1 MSLQFYLGRS
11 GMGKSTAMYQ
21 EINEMITRDPNGPPV
36 IVITPDQMTFQVEQ
50 QLVRLSEKGMTRAQ
64 VYSFPRLAWKVFQ
77 ETGGAAKTALQKTGK
92 QMLIRKVISE
102 QRKHFRLYE
111 TSSYAD
117 GFIDQVDEVITEWK
131 THNVS
136 KTAMRDMATE
146 LESSG
151 ATGADRILTAK
162 LQDLLLIW
170 EEMDKIIGDRYI
182 GSEEQLFWL
191 TEKVAS
197 SAYLAE
203 AVVYIDGFHR
213 FTPQELSVV
222 GQLLQ
227 YSQDVRVALTL
238 DDLTNKEDTHPAP
251 DMFRQTA
258 KTYYQLSGLAEE
270 HAVAVEKPYWFN
282 GGAANKHEAL
292 QHLERFMEN
301 RSYKT
306 SRGGDAVTV
315 KNAVNRRTE
324 VEECARDIAA
334 LVRDHNYRYEDIA
347 VVARNPGDYNHIIE
361 TVFQDYRV
369 PVFMDETRPVLNH
382 PAVEFI
388 RSALETIAERWR
400 YESVFRTF
408 KTDMLF
414 DVHESWTEARK
425 QVDFLENYVLAR
437 NVKEKDW
444 KSEEQWVYR
453 YHATNVEDDW
463 EHKDN
468 HEIER
473 DIHQTRMRLSAPLFS
488 LQARLKKA
496 RTVREKAGA
505 LFTFLEELR
514 IPEKLE
520 MMRDDCL
527 HHNRLEMARE
537 HEQIWDMIVDLL
549 EQMVEVAGDDKA
561 GMQTF
566 QQMMEAG
573 FTKATFSIV
582 PPSLDQ
588 VTAADMERSRLL
600 DIKVVYLLG
609 VNEGVLPAALEESS
623 MLQEGDRAWLEQQ
636 GIELEE
642 SGEAKLLNE
651 NFLIYRTM
659 SLPSDRLIVSYPMA
673 DEEGKRLQPSIVIQ
687 QLLDM
692 FPDQAPVL
700 IQNEPGVYSKEEQ
713 LHFVN
718 ASMKTMSFLIGEL
731 ERCRQGEDVAELWWS
746 VYNVFV
752 KNNRMEKLTK
762 SLFYR
767 NEAVA
772 LSRETTRELYG
783 RKMKTSVSRM
793 EQYEACAFRQF
804 ASYGLKLKERQL
816 YKLEAPDIGQLFHA
830 ALKDVTKAVYRDGR
844 TWEELSEQ
852 NARDYA
858 EEAVHELAPAI
869 QRQILLSN
877 SRHQYL
883 LKKLEETVQRASMIL
898 SQQAKSSRFSPIG
911 LEVGFGPSEEIP
923 PLLFELSDG
932 TQMEVAGRID
942 RVDQAVS
949 DSGVLLRVIDYKSS
963 AKDLRPEEVFFGLA
977 LQMLVYLDVV
987 LSFSEEWL
995 GTKADPAGVL
1005 YFNVHNPIIQAGR
1018 SWSPEDIEQEMMKQ
1032 FRMKGILPDDPGIA
1046 KMMDERLEAGADS
1059 FIVPARLNKGGGFNK
1074 QSPVVSK
1081 EQFERLRGHIREKIR
1096 HIGEQLRAGDTSI
1109 QPFQMKQKKAC
1120 DYCEFHSVCQFDRG
1134 FPGNEFR
1141 SFRSGGMKW
1150 ETLFQE
1156 EENDESEDHS

>member
-111 TSSYAD
+111 TSSYTD

-258 KTYYQLSGLAEE
+258 KTYYQLNGLAEE

-282 GGAANKHEAL
+282 GGATNKHEAL

-369 PVFMDETRPVLNH
+369 PVFVDEPRPVLNH
-382 PAVEFI
+382 PVVEFI

-623 MLQEGDRAWLEQQ
+623 MLQEGDRDWLEQQ

-659 SLPSDRLIVSYPMA
+659 SLPSDKLIVSYPMA

-804 ASYGLKLKERQL
+804 ASYGL
-816 YKLEAPDIGQLFHA
+816 
-830 ALKDVTKAVYRDGR
+830 
-844 TWEELSEQ
+844 
-852 NARDYA
+852 
-858 EEAVHELAPAI
+858 
-869 QRQILLSN
+869 
-877 SRHQYL
+877 
-883 LKKLEETVQRASMIL
+883 
-898 SQQAKSSRFSPIG
+898 
-911 LEVGFGPSEEIP
+911 
-923 PLLFELSDG
+923 
-932 TQMEVAGRID
+932 
-942 RVDQAVS
+942 
-949 DSGVLLRVIDYKSS
+949 
-963 AKDLRPEEVFFGLA
+963 
-977 LQMLVYLDVV
+977 
-987 LSFSEEWL
+987 
-995 GTKADPAGVL
+995 
-1005 YFNVHNPIIQAGR
+1005 
-1018 SWSPEDIEQEMMKQ
+1018 
-1032 FRMKGILPDDPGIA
+1032 
-1046 KMMDERLEAGADS
+1046 
-1059 FIVPARLNKGGGFNK
+1059 
-1074 QSPVVSK
+1074 
-1081 EQFERLRGHIREKIR
+1081 
-1096 HIGEQLRAGDTSI
+1096 
-1109 QPFQMKQKKAC
+1109 
-1120 DYCEFHSVCQFDRG
+1120 
-1134 FPGNEFR
+1134 
-1141 SFRSGGMKW
+1141 
-1150 ETLFQE
+1150 
-1156 EENDESEDHS
+1156 